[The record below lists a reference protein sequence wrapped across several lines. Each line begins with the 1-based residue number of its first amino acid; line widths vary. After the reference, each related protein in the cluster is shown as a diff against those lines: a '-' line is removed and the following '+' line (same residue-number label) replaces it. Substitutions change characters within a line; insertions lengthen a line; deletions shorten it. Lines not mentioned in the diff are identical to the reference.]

1 MSPGAAMTQ
10 MAVWMD
16 HHEARIFDVEGPTVT
31 EKTVASAS
39 RHVHRHPKEMETKIH
54 NHPDDEH
61 RFFREIVHALAGG
74 DQILV
79 LGPSVTKLHF
89 IKYAHAH
96 DPGVAAKIVGVESS
110 DHPTDRQIVAH
121 VRHYFGSD
129 APRLGLPA

>member
-1 MSPGAAMTQ
+1 MSTSQ

-16 HHEARIFDVEGPTVT
+16 HQEARIFDVDAADFN
-31 EKTVASAS
+31 EKTVHSVT
-39 RHVHRHPKEMETKIH
+39 RHVHRHPKDAEMKIR

-61 RFFREIVHALAGG
+61 RFFREIVHQLAGA

-96 DPGVAAKIVGVESS
+96 DQGLAAKIVGVESAE
-110 DHPTDRQIVAH
+110 HATDRQIVAH
-121 VRHYFGSD
+121 VRHYFHAD
-129 APRLGLPA
+129 APRLGVGSTH